1 MKPNAGKDIACK
13 KIPYKENH
21 LFKRAINSIQQRL
34 SLGLISVLII
44 TGLILAQLSLW
55 LFDQGLRRYLQTHL
69 HNEAQTVLAAI
80 IRGPNGIALDQQRI
94 SASYQRPFSGEY
106 FVVVF
111 PNQQMP
117 DQQWRSRS
125 SWDYELTLPAET
137 GLQKNLADGPQAQE
151 LLIYRAD
158 FRRYGKSI
166 QIIAAQDYTPM
177 LKSFRT
183 MQWIAAAI
191 GFGALI
197 LLVLIQRFL
206 VKRALQP
213 LENVREQIV
222 QLQQGQR
229 TELDQQVP
237 DELTPLVQQLNHLL
251 QHTEDTLG
259 RSRNALGN
267 LGHALKTPLA
277 ILFSLANRHELNDHP
292 ELRDSFRQQLQS
304 MQERISRELGR
315 ARLAGEA
322 LPGAYFEC
330 AKELPDLCSTL
341 QQIHR
346 RDSQL
351 EWQATAGLRLPWDR
365 EDMLELLGNLLDN
378 ACKWAQQKVQINI
391 AHEQHGYRITIDD
404 DGPGIAP
411 ELREQVLNRGT
422 RIDEQ
427 VQGHGLGLGI
437 VRDIVEHCR
446 GEIALETSPLG
457 GLRVV
462 IQLPV
467 NRS

>member
-1 MKPNAGKDIACK
+1 MKQNADKDIACK
-13 KIPYKENH
+13 KILNKENF
-21 LFKRAINSIQQRL
+21 LLTRTMNSIQQRL

-44 TGLILAQLSLW
+44 TGLVLAQLSLW

-69 HNEAQTVLAAI
+69 HHEAQTLLAAI
-80 IRGPNGIALDQQRI
+80 IRGANGIELDQQRI

-106 FVVVF
+106 FVVVL
-111 PNQQMP
+111 P

-125 SWDYELTLPAET
+125 SWDYEVSPPATT
-137 GLQKNLADGPQAQE
+137 GLQKELADGPQAQE

-183 MQWIAAAI
+183 MQWIAAGI
-191 GFGALI
+191 GVGALI
-197 LLVLIQRFL
+197 LLVLIQRVL
-206 VKRALQP
+206 VRRALQP
-213 LENVREQIV
+213 LEQVREQIV

-237 DELTPLVQQLNHLL
+237 DELVPLVKQLNHLL

-277 ILFSLANRHELNDHP
+277 ILFSLANRHELNTHP

-330 AKELPDLCSTL
+330 AKELPDLYSTL

-346 RDSQL
+346 RDLQL
-351 EWQATAGLRLPWDR
+351 EWQAPAGLRLPWDR
-365 EDMLELLGNLLDN
+365 EDILELLGNLLDN
-378 ACKWAQQKVQINI
+378 ACKWAQQKVQIII
-391 AHEQHGYRITIDD
+391 AIEQNNYCITIDD

-411 ELREQVLNRGT
+411 ELREQVINRGT

-446 GEIALETSPLG
+446 GELLLEGSPLG
-457 GLRVV
+457 GLRV
-462 IQLPV
+462 IIRLPV
-467 NRS
+467 TRA